1 MIYRISIPMMLLP
14 TAYYVVGVLLLL
26 VALVAIGL
34 FLLKLREV
42 ALLKKEV
49 EELRDTMRMMRY
61 EEANLSRMLH
71 TVDKA
76 PSISVV
82 QESCEDLPEDIVDDV
97 IETEDEGT
105 EDEIIQSE
113 ETEDEIIQSEELE
126 EDMPEESAC
135 EEIVDEQPVIIAEPS
150 SELLIEHDAVNEL
163 SCNESVEEVVDEDS
177 MSESVDESED
187 LMLVEEQP
195 MRHKQA
201 INERRPA
208 IPHDLFSAWFA
219 ENEEEEQVDEPS
231 LVNPE
236 QQVVVSPCEEAIA
249 VDVEAHATS
258 VDSLVHSNNVEVS
271 TEKKDE
277 SVAVEG
283 VEEEAVSGELEKE
296 ASENIETT
304 ELSKDGER
312 FCRKLE
318 RIVHTRMK
326 NPNLNI
332 DIIASQFGMGRT
344 NFYRKVRELM
354 GMSPN
359 DYLRKCRMERAAEII
374 KTTNLPIADICAQV
388 GIPDAQYFSRVFKSF
403 FGTTPSAYREQNSK
417 E

>member
-258 VDSLVHSNNVEVS
+258 VDSLAHSNNVEVS

>member
-1 MIYRISIPMMLLP
+1 MIYRISIPMMVLP

-82 QESCEDLPEDIVDDV
+82 QELCEDLPEDVVDDV
-97 IETEDEGT
+97 IETED
-105 EDEIIQSE
+105 E

-150 SELLIEHDAVNEL
+150 SEPLIEHDAVNEL
-163 SCNESVEEVVDEDS
+163 SCNDSVEEVVDEDS

-296 ASENIETT
+296 ASEIIETT

>member
-82 QESCEDLPEDIVDDV
+82 QESCEDLPEDVVDDV
-97 IETEDEGT
+97 IETED
-105 EDEIIQSE
+105 E

-163 SCNESVEEVVDEDS
+163 SCNESVEEVVDEES

-258 VDSLVHSNNVEVS
+258 VDSLAHSNNVEVS

-296 ASENIETT
+296 ASEIIETT